1 MGFLIPYLVGKTRRA
16 SLLFRR
22 TCILSHFVWRSTGT
36 STDALY
42 WIPGEAGSNWIS
54 KPDHKCS
61 ERALVVSRCLKQR
74 PTRLSAV
81 SSTNKKKYVLPTTNT
96 LCQHQPHLCLPFAP
110 TWLKA
115 WLSFSPNSLSR
126 RRGWVSQF
134 SLTWTLNL
142 ERVMVY
148 HLMLNQEREMRE
160 PYQKCAAGSH
170 IEWLH
175 LLKEGEKSTRLRMIQ
190 KRVGKIDHKLE
201 GKESVAN
208 G

>member
-1 MGFLIPYLVGKTRRA
+1 
-16 SLLFRR
+16 
-22 TCILSHFVWRSTGT
+22 
-36 STDALY
+36 
-42 WIPGEAGSNWIS
+42 
-54 KPDHKCS
+54 
-61 ERALVVSRCLKQR
+61 
-74 PTRLSAV
+74 
-81 SSTNKKKYVLPTTNT
+81 
-96 LCQHQPHLCLPFAP
+96 
-110 TWLKA
+110 
-115 WLSFSPNSLSR
+115 
-126 RRGWVSQF
+126 
-134 SLTWTLNL
+134 
-142 ERVMVY
+142 MVY